1 MTTHTQLIAQHFKQ
15 PGATLTA
22 LEALSLYGTARLASR
37 VLELRQTGLNI
48 CSRMVKVSTRSG
60 SARVAEYYL
69 EAK

>member
-1 MTTHTQLIAQHFKQ
+1 MTHCALIAEHFKQ

-22 LEALSLYGTARLASR
+22 LEALALYGTARLASR
-37 VLELRQTGLNI
+37 ILELRQAGMNI
-48 CSRMVKVSTRSG
+48 SSRMVKVSTRSG